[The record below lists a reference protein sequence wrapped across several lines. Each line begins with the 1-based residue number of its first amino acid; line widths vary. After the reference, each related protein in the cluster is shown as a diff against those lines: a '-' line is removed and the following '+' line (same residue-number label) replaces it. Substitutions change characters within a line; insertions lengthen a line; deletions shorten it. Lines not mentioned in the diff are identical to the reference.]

1 MSGPLA
7 NPLNTHTGNFLAS
20 NQGAVSGCG
29 VTPDG
34 KCVQSQEKGQT
45 GGGLRYGMTAAS
57 AKFAADH
64 GEGYGRPPCVRAA
77 GCGVPRVQGMGAGEV
92 ANPPQRGGGHI
103 PAPSTVDLQNQQG
116 AVGYEVNVSNPKL
129 NQLFS
134 GTYADIE
141 GYTIK
146 QCVGG
151 GKRKR
156 KGGKRKSRKG
166 GVLPHDK
173 SGTQVLLGSK
183 GGRRTRRGGLTK
195 PSLTTQHTPTQLS
208 HLANQGGGGFLC
220 GTGFQT
226 PKTPTKGFRR
236 GSPSKTHPGEL
247 DFTTKK
253 SSELYDRVDRKG
265 KRHRYRHPRG
275 SKKNQRPY
283 SRRKRG
289 GSGRAGTKSKT
300 HKGRIN
306 YRTGKRDTRF
316 HRGRHFQKHA
326 QGKRKTRRPYRKGR
340 KGGSGKAGTK
350 SKTNKGRINYRTG
363 KRDTRFHRGRHF
375 RKHAQGKKKTRR
387 PYRKAQR
394 GGYSQYQSD
403 VAFTPSLSIPGVA
416 PGGTWVT
423 DGMLAQPPPITRTN
437 HCNDQYNHFTG
448 KNTHP
453 AAYDQASSNATP
465 ANFWS

>member
-34 KCVQSQEKGQT
+34 KCVQSQGQKG
-45 GGGLRYGMTAAS
+45 GVRYGMTAAS
-57 AKFAADH
+57 AAAAAKS
-64 GEGYGRPPCVRAA
+64 GEGYGRPPSVRAP
-77 GCGVPRVQGMGAGEV
+77 GCGISRPSGLGAGEI
-92 ANPPQRGGGHI
+92 ATPTQRGGGRI
-103 PAPSTVDLQNQQG
+103 PAPSAVDLQNQQG

-151 GKRKR
+151 
-156 KGGKRKSRKG
+156 SRK
-166 GVLPHDK
+166 K
-173 SGTQVLLGSK
+173 RK
-183 GGRRTRRGGLTK
+183 GGRRTRRGGIGK
-195 PSLTTQHTPTQLS
+195 KSIELS
-208 HLANQGGGGFLC
+208 HVKVSHGGRRKSRKGGRRTRRGGTTKKTTHMIDISQSGGAFLC
-220 GTGFQT
+220 GTGFH
-226 PKTPTKGFRR
+226 PKKSTKGFGR

-253 SSELYDRVDRKG
+253 SSKYYDRKGPKG
-265 KRHRYRHPRG
+265 KRHRYRSPRG
-275 SKKNQRPY
+275 SKKKQRPF
-283 SRRKRG
+283 SRG
-289 GSGRAGTKSKT
+289 QA
-300 HKGRIN
+300 
-306 YRTGKRDTRF
+306 
-316 HRGRHFQKHA
+316 
-326 QGKRKTRRPYRKGR
+326 
-340 KGGSGKAGTK
+340 GGSGKAGTK

-375 RKHAQGKKKTRR
+375 QKHAQGKKKTLRPYRGRRKSGSGKAGTKSKTNKGRINYRTGKRDTRFHRGRHFQKHAQGKKKTRR

-394 GGYSQYQSD
+394 GGYSQYQSN